1 MLAATDRAPRDAGGS
16 VWVVSG
22 RPGSGLLA
30 RAREVVEGEGVDLA
44 HAEALPV
51 ARPDPHAPIVRVTY
65 HGTAVAAGSLRGRGL
80 CTRLPFAGGA
90 LDPGGFRAATY
101 VVPSDAVPAVST
113 LVIVSQPRLSHLEWR
128 ALDRLSG
135 EDRLAVGRE
144 PDAGAS
150 VTRLLAM
157 RTELMFAGRLS

>member
-1 MLAATDRAPRDAGGS
+1 MLAATDRAPREAGGS
-16 VWVVSG
+16 VWVITG
-22 RPGSGLLA
+22 RQGSDLLA
-30 RAREVVEGEGVDLA
+30 RAREAAEGGALDLSQS
-44 HAEALPV
+44 EAPSV

-65 HGTAVAAGSLRGRGL
+65 NGTAVAAGPLNGRGL

-150 VTRLLAM
+150 VSRLLAM